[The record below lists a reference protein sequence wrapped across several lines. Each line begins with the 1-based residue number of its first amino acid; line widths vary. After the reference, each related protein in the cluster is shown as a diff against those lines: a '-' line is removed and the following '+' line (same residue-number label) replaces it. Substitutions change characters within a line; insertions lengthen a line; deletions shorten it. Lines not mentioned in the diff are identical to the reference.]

1 MGSLDAAGRTTVGAV
16 PTLAV
21 LARALDA
28 LVLALVPIVA
38 SPEPAPRTPAAV
50 WALAAVL
57 ALGALVLAARRLR
70 RHVPGAAA
78 RVAEI
83 AAWTTA
89 AAAVVAAHVW
99 SGDSAPLARGV
110 WLVAAP
116 LWVGLAAAAVA
127 LSGEHLGSSF
137 KNKRTIAALAV
148 VLGGGAMFTKAQ
160 PMLGTHDAMWR
171 EVLRRDPGNERAVD
185 AVAWPAWERGKLDDV
200 RRIADRCLGR
210 APSACSCLVLRAD
223 ALVRGKAAATAQPR
237 RSEALQSARA
247 VAETCGERALAHAVL
262 AELLAEAGDAAGAER
277 EAAAGLSIPPG
288 PLPAG
293 DHRGRLHRA
302 RAAALVSM
310 GRLDEALGEARSA
323 AARGAPRDG
332 RLLEARIV
340 EQKGDPRAALASL
353 ERLAS
358 DYPDDAEVRAAAAS
372 ALERA
377 GELAKARDAWRVVL
391 RLEPRDADALHALA
405 LVLYRLGSVEEAKRE
420 AKRFGEI
427 FPDDERRKTLAAAV
441 GGF

>member
-1 MGSLDAAGRTTVGAV
+1 MA
-16 PTLAV
+16 TLAL

-28 LVLALVPIVA
+28 LILALVPIVA
-38 SPEPAPRTPAAV
+38 APEPGQHAPIVA
-50 WALAAVL
+50 WALAAAL
-57 ALGALVLAARRLR
+57 ALAAPVVAARWLR

-83 AAWTTA
+83 AAWATA
-89 AAAVVAAHVW
+89 AAALVTAYVW
-99 SGDSAPLARGV
+99 SGDAAPLARGV

-116 LWVGLAAAAVA
+116 LWLALAAAAVA
-127 LSGEHLGSSF
+127 LAGEYLGSSF
-137 KNKRTIAALAV
+137 KNKRTVAALAV
-148 VLGGGAMFTKAQ
+148 VVGAGAMFTKAQ
-160 PMLGTHDAMWR
+160 PMLASQDAMWR

-185 AVAWPAWERGKLDDV
+185 AVAWPSWRRGKLDDV

-210 APSACSCLVLRAD
+210 APAACSCLVLRAD
-223 ALVRGKAAATAQPR
+223 ALARGKAAAETEPAR
-237 RSEALQSARA
+237 RSDALKAARA
-247 VAETCGERALAHAVL
+247 AGEQCGERALARAVL
-262 AELLAEAGDAAGAER
+262 AEQLADAGDPTGAER

-358 DYPDDAEVRAAAAS
+358 DYPDDAEVRAATAS
-372 ALERA
+372 ALEKA
-377 GELAKARDAWRVVL
+377 GELGKARDAWRVVL